1 MIYDRCLWI
10 CDPPEGVGA
19 PFQGRLTRRQAY
31 MYAELTVYHRRYWE
45 SVQAGTR
52 VDRMVQ
58 VPFGRS
64 IAATEYALLSDGHMY
79 RIEEAQQTTDED
91 GLPVCNLSLRRLE
104 ANYDLCSPAGS
115 GPQADP
121 CL

>member
-1 MIYDRCLWI
+1 MIYDRSLWI
-10 CDPPEGVGA
+10 CNPPAGVGA
-19 PFQGRLTRRQAY
+19 PFQGRLVRRQQY

-64 IAATEYALLSDGHMY
+64 ILATEYALLGDGHMY

-91 GLPVCNLSLRRLE
+91 GLPVCNLALRRLE
-104 ANYDLCSPAGS
+104 ANYDLCSPAVS
-115 GPQADP
+115 NP
-121 CL
+121 